1 MKITKKFK
9 NPNTKLSLTEEHKFL
24 NELQFQIGVVS
35 KRSRAVVIFH
45 VND

>member
-9 NPNTKLSLTEEHKFL
+9 NPNTKLSLTEHKFL
-24 NELQFQIGVVS
+24 NELQFQIGVII